1 MLAILGIL
9 TRKSRKKVANAMS
22 TNSEQKYTFL
32 STYTNYCSLIRY
44 CHVYCSVIA
53 ADCCSTS
60 RFYCYLCIK
69 LYLTYEK
76 LVESLFTFVISL
88 NHFRFFISQLVQFG

>member
-1 MLAILGIL
+1 MFAILGNL

-32 STYTNYCSLIRY
+32 STFTNYCYRIRY
-44 CHVYCSVIA
+44 CHVNCSVIA
-53 ADCCSTS
+53 ADCCSS
-60 RFYCYLCIK
+60 SHFYCYLCIK
-69 LYLTYEK
+69 VYLTYEK

-88 NHFRFFISQLVQFG
+88 NHFRFFISLLVQFG

>member
-32 STYTNYCSLIRY
+32 STFTNYCSLIRY
-44 CHVYCSVIA
+44 CHVNCSVIA

-60 RFYCYLCIK
+60 RFL
-69 LYLTYEK
+69 LLP
-76 LVESLFTFVISL
+76 LHQGVSNL
-88 NHFRFFISQLVQFG
+88 